1 MKEGDKDTDEAP
13 KTNRLWLCGRDNLKI
28 KILMLSLYSPMHQV
42 AVLPILQ
49 KEEWFNDIAGIILS
63 FDTFGSHLETANKT
77 IDINLKSKF

>member
-42 AVLPILQ
+42 AVLPIL
-49 KEEWFNDIAGIILS
+49 
-63 FDTFGSHLETANKT
+63 
-77 IDINLKSKF
+77 